1 MSDSESIQQRGER
14 RKYLLRQSDYGAYRA
29 GFNCFPALSA
39 PTAPALHGPLVAPV
53 GAYAPVA
60 DPAGRTGVQR
70 SGSPGLRAT
79 RWGLQW
85 ATSSPHRPTAP
96 SRCCSPRKPGARQ
109 SGGTVHLRKLAD
121 REPANRFSRQPAL
134 RLPGRSVCRSASAAP
149 SIFEVAT
156 SGAVSSTI

>member
-121 REPANRFSRQPAL
+121 RSPCQPVFPASRPSGFRVVRFAVRLQQPPQSSKWPL
-134 RLPGRSVCRSASAAP
+134 RER
-149 SIFEVAT
+149 
-156 SGAVSSTI
+156 